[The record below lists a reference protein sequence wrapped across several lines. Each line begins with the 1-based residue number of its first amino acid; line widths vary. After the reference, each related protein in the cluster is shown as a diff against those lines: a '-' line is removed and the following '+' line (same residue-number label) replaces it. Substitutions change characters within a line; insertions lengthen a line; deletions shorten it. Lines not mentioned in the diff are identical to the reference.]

1 MYEHFYGFKRKPFQL
16 LPNPDFLFRSKKHD
30 IALTYLEYGIYDRAG
45 FIVITGE
52 VGTGKTTLLNY
63 LLRTLKKDLQIVYL
77 SQTCLNP
84 DEFLRIL
91 CQELSLPHDGKG
103 KSELIELFGKFLVE
117 QFQISR
123 HVILILD
130 EAQNLP
136 LETLEEIRMLS
147 NLDAGNE
154 TLLQIILVG
163 QAELRDKLRWEG
175 LRQFAQR
182 IEVSYHL
189 GPLDHDE
196 TRDYIRYRIETAE
209 GPDTDLFDD
218 AAVGDIY
225 NYSKGIP
232 RLINAVCHMCLVYGM
247 ADDLKK
253 VDHSLV
259 ANVLKERSN
268 WDVIPAHKDSAEMEP
283 HTEPH
288 SVVPAFAGTVK
299 LEGILKNLESKF
311 GLFADIAASSRGTL
325 EEIAVSTR
333 GMFEEMAAMPKGGNG
348 KGGTNSSNESTAVS
362 GQLENVLSLL
372 GNMQKTLTHGAKNQ
386 RKLIKLL
393 SSQSGKTT
401 QIKRIQSKVTKII
414 SGYGTFIKPR
424 LHRAY
429 MRLKIRRASIKK
441 AFIDHQ
447 ENRKLVLE
455 ALRIK
460 LRSIFDF

>member
-1 MYEHFYGFKRKPFQL
+1 MYEHFYGFKKKPFQL

-52 VGTGKTTLLNY
+52 VGTGKTTQLNL
-63 LLRTLKKDLQIVYL
+63 LLRTLKQDITIVFL

-84 DEFLRIL
+84 DEFLRII
-91 CQELSLPHDGKG
+91 CQELSLPHAGKG
-103 KSELIELFGKFLVE
+103 KSELIELFGKFLIE
-117 QFQISR
+117 QFQKGQ

-189 GPLDHDE
+189 GPLDLAE
-196 TRDYIRYRIETAE
+196 TGDYIRYRIKTAE
-209 GPDTDLFDD
+209 GPDHELFDD
-218 AAVGDIY
+218 AAIEEIY

-247 ADDLKK
+247 ADELKK
-253 VDHSLV
+253 VDHPLV

-268 WDVIPAHKDSAEMEP
+268 WDIIPNDKDSIGIEP
-283 HTEPH
+283 HG
-288 SVVPAFAGTVK
+288 VVPAFAGTVK
-299 LEGILKNLESKF
+299 LEGTLKSLESKLGHF
-311 GLFADIAASSRGTL
+311 VDIAASIKGKL
-325 EEIAVSTR
+325 EEIAVSSKGTS
-333 GMFEEMAAMPKGGNG
+333 EEI
-348 KGGTNSSNESTAVS
+348 STH
-362 GQLENVLSLL
+362 LPLLSLL
-372 GNMQKTLTHGAKNQ
+372 SQLQETFAQDVRNQKK
-386 RKLIKLL
+386 IIELL
-393 SSQSGKTT
+393 SSLTSNNPGSEATRVRWKGVAAT
-401 QIKRIQSKVTKII
+401 IGIVLAIVGGI
-414 SGYGTFIKPR
+414 VMFNFFIMDINELWAK
-424 LHRAY
+424 
-429 MRLKIRRASIKK
+429 
-441 AFIDHQ
+441 FINH
-447 ENRKLVLE
+447 LT
-455 ALRIK
+455 
-460 LRSIFDF
+460 